1 MENKMLY
8 CDFHVHTIFSKCYSK
23 DSDITPEENINHIID
38 KCYEKNINLIAFT
51 DHNSISAYILY
62 KQIKEE
68 LEQAVKYAEVYQIE
82 KEKYA
87 DKLALLQKYR
97 FVNVLPGVEFDL
109 KPGIHL
115 ISIFNPNTPVE
126 EIVKLIESNGYSIED
141 GFGEG
146 SPKYEVLDFLEYL
159 SKYDTITIAPHV
171 DNDKGIYSSLNGDYR
186 GSIFKSKQLTAISC
200 QNSKVQTTIV
210 DLITND
216 KHYKRD
222 YPLAFVYCSDAHN
235 IKDIGSSLTYVK
247 AENNFYDIKKAF
259 ETPENYIL
267 STPNNTLTERIK
279 NIIESKRFST
289 IINQE
294 DLTSSFKKHYIGHYN
309 NGYGTILIGVLSN
322 SNIIGLS
329 TTKEFIE
336 DTIKKQIEEIKTSI
350 DYIEPVKIYIEK
362 VNGEKYVAIVTIL
375 NKFHSIC
382 FDSETEDSYIIVNNN
397 CKKASIIDI
406 INLANR
412 QVIDFYEH
420 DNISRIKNLVNFIS
434 EYQQIIDISTSYSV
448 KKKIE
453 KSFLQ
458 FSDLFIFDVM
468 EINSSIPN
476 CSGNGI
482 DNGNIVYLSSNK
494 IRLDDTM
501 TRCTAPSFN
510 VEENALC
517 KASIVG
523 NGIVIVDGGASY
535 ILNNNSHKLIVNNEA
550 LFLRLKD
557 EYADTIS
564 LHSVLAWLKS
574 TAFLWYVLI
583 NCGNDNL
590 FSPKVFS
597 KIIIPTKIA
606 KNKKDIHNCIS
617 EIIAKEESFLQNVN
631 KEEDTEIISSLIK
644 KHNLEVNIIAQ
655 QFDDLIYKFI
665 NFTAKEIDY
674 IEGFIKSKKHCLYKI
689 QSVKKS

>member
-23 DSDITPEENINHIID
+23 DSDITPEKNINYIID

-126 EIVKLIESNGYSIED
+126 EIVKLIESNGYSIEE
-141 GFGEG
+141 GYGEG
-146 SPKYEVLDFLEYL
+146 SPKYEVLDFLECL

-171 DNDKGIYSSLNGDYR
+171 DNEKGIFNSLNGDYR
-186 GSIFKSKQLTAISC
+186 GLIFKSKQLNAISC

-222 YPLAFVYCSDAHN
+222 YPLAFVYCSDAHSVEN
-235 IKDIGSSLTYVK
+235 IGSSLTYIK
-247 AENNFYDIKKAF
+247 AENNFFEIKKAF

-279 NIIESKRFST
+279 NIIESKRFS
-289 IINQE
+289 IITNQE
-294 DLTSSFKKHYIGHYN
+294 ELTNNFKKHFIGHYN
-309 NGYGTILIGVLSN
+309 NGYVTILIGILPN
-322 SNIIGLS
+322 SNIIGLNTS
-329 TTKEFIE
+329 KEFIE
-336 DTIKKQIEEIKTSI
+336 TTIKKQIEEIKTSI
-350 DYIEPVKIYIEK
+350 DYIEPTKTYIEK
-362 VNGEKYVAIVTIL
+362 VNGEKYIAIVSIL

-382 FDSETEDSYIIVNNN
+382 FDSQTEDSYIIVNNN

-420 DNISRIKNLVNFIS
+420 GNISRIKNLVNFIN
-434 EYQQIIDISTSYSV
+434 EYQQIIDVSTSYNV

-458 FSDLFIFDVM
+458 FSDLFTFDII
-468 EINSSIPN
+468 EIESSIPN

-482 DNGNIVYLSSNK
+482 DNGNIVYLYSNK
-494 IRLDDTM
+494 IRLDDAM

-510 VEENALC
+510 VEEDVLC

-535 ILNNNSHKLIVNNEA
+535 ILNNNSHNLLANGEA
-550 LFLRLKD
+550 LFLKLKE
-557 EYADTIS
+557 EYVDTIS
-564 LHSVLAWLKS
+564 LPSILAWLKS

-583 NCGNDNL
+583 SCGNDNL
-590 FSPKVFS
+590 FMPEVFS
-597 KIIIPTKIA
+597 KIIIPAKIA
-606 KNKKDIHNCIS
+606 RNKNDIHNCIC
-617 EIIAKEESFLQNVN
+617 EIISKEKSFLQNVV
-631 KEEDTEIISSLIK
+631 KENDTEIISSLIET
-644 KHNLEVNIIAQ
+644 HNLEVNVLAQ
-655 QFDDLIYKFI
+655 QFDDKIYKFI
-665 NFTAKEIDY
+665 NLTSKEIDY
-674 IEGFIKSKKHCLYKI
+674 IEGFVKSKKHCLYKT
-689 QSVKKS
+689 QSIK